1 MSSAS
6 NTLALGRAEVGRL
19 RRNKRYAIFT
29 LAIPVLLY
37 LVLAP
42 EVKGAQVDGVNYAAY
57 EMIALASLG
66 AFSGALTG
74 NAQRIAQERKD
85 GWVRQLRL
93 TPLPANAYV
102 VGKIIAAMAVTLP
115 SVLIVLLLGRFYG
128 GVHLELWKWFAIF
141 GVIWI
146 GSLTFTALGIA
157 LGYRYAPDTVQPI
170 AMIVYFAMSI
180 FGGLWFSIG
189 GTLAKF
195 GRFLPTY
202 QMTRI
207 GTDLLAGRPIQ
218 TIAYIVIAA
227 WFAAF
232 LALAVLSVRATA
244 ETV

>member
-1 MSSAS
+1 MK
-6 NTLALGRAEVGRL
+6 NTLALAQAEVGRL

-29 LAIPVLLY
+29 LALPVILY
-37 LVLAP
+37 LVIAP
-42 EVKGAQVDGVNYAAY
+42 SVKHVQAYGVSYAAY
-57 EMIALASLG
+57 YMIAMASIG

-102 VGKIIAAMAVTLP
+102 VGKIIAAMAVTVP
-115 SVLIVLLLGRFYG
+115 SVVIVLLLGRFYG

-146 GSLTFTALGIA
+146 GSLTFTALGVA
-157 LGYRYAPDTVQPI
+157 LGYRYMPDTVQPI
-170 AMIVYFAMSI
+170 AMVVYLVMSVL
-180 FGGLWFSIG
+180 GGLWFALG
-189 GTLAKF
+189 GFLAKMAKF
-195 GRFLPTY
+195 IPTY
-202 QMTRI
+202 QITRI
-207 GTDLLAGRPIQ
+207 GTDVISGQSIPV
-218 TIAYIVIAA
+218 TAYVVIAA

-232 LALAVLSVRATA
+232 LILAVISVRATA